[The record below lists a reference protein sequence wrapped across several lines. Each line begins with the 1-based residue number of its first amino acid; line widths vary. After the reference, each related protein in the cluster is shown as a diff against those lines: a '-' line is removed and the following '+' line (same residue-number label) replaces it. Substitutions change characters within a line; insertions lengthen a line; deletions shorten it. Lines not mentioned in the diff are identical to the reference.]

1 MCVSSFQPILY
12 NSLKSNSSI
21 LVVAVW
27 YIMWN
32 NIGNIEENRS
42 SMDIMPRDWNA
53 DGDPSDSASSNEVCF
68 DIKFVFARVYQ

>member
-53 DGDPSDSASSNEVCF
+53 DGDSSDSTSSNEVCF
-68 DIKFVFARVYQ
+68 RLEILIALVWL